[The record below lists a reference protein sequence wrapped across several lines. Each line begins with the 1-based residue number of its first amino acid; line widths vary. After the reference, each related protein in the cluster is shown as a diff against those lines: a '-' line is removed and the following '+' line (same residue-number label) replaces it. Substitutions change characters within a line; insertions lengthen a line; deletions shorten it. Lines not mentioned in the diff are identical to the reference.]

1 MSQLRKK
8 SGSKNLKILHDNA
21 KSHITKTVTEL
32 LKKAGITII
41 RHLPYSP
48 DLAPSDFR
56 LFDRIKQELDDH
68 QDVES
73 QKRQITKILK
83 NIP

>member
-1 MSQLRKK
+1 L
-8 SGSKNLKILHDNA
+8 
-21 KSHITKTVTEL
+21 
-32 LKKAGITII
+32 
-41 RHLPYSP
+41 P
-48 DLAPSDFR
+48 DLAPSDFW

-83 NIP
+83 NIPKEDYKKIFNKLLERKQLCINSEGRYFEHLIK